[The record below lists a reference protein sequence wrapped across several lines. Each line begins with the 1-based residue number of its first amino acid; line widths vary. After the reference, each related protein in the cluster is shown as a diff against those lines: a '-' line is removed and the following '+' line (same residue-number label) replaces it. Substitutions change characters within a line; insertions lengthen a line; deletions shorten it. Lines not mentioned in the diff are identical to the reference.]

1 MIGNRCCFF
10 FSSKDCAQHDS
21 SNRWN
26 QRQLADRYLTS
37 FQESAIAWMVC
48 DRLLQDN
55 FPVTDPNDVTRQQH
69 QHFFAAQTLHT
80 KCRADV
86 FQLPSSSLPSLRDS
100 LFVHLGR
107 YSMVGGNIALTN
119 RRVVVTG
126 LGAVSPLGITFQES
140 WKKLLG
146 SNDENKNCDGVT
158 SLEEALL
165 HQDLSPERFEREWNI
180 ARSFPCQVAA
190 PVKGLRDVETDF
202 NPRTTARSVQFA
214 LLAGSEAMLN
224 ADLVKW
230 SKPNGKD
237 NDSSGN
243 DQHQNGVT
251 YRFGVSVGSGMSSV
265 RDLGC
270 AWDTITLG
278 GGLRKLSPYL
288 IPKILTNS
296 AAGRLGLEY
305 GLRGKRRE
313 A

>member
-1 MIGNRCCFF
+1 
-10 FSSKDCAQHDS
+10 
-21 SNRWN
+21 
-26 QRQLADRYLTS
+26 
-37 FQESAIAWMVC
+37 
-48 DRLLQDN
+48 
-55 FPVTDPNDVTRQQH
+55 
-69 QHFFAAQTLHT
+69 
-80 KCRADV
+80 
-86 FQLPSSSLPSLRDS
+86 
-100 LFVHLGR
+100 
-107 YSMVGGNIALTN
+107 
-119 RRVVVTG
+119 
-126 LGAVSPLGITFQES
+126 
-140 WKKLLG
+140 
-146 SNDENKNCDGVT
+146 
-158 SLEEALL
+158 
-165 HQDLSPERFEREWNI
+165 
-180 ARSFPCQVAA
+180 
-190 PVKGLRDVETDF
+190 
-202 NPRTTARSVQFA
+202 
-214 LLAGSEAMLN
+214 MLN